1 MRTIYGELIK
11 KQREKM
17 GMSLPELADRC
28 LIKEEYLRMAEEG
41 EPVLGRTDLVIICNV
56 LEISSVALE
65 DGRLVKKPGM
75 PELEG
80 LIEKLQEKVDEL
92 QESIKEMK
100 AAAASL
106 TIITQAKALELRD
119 SGPEAGR
126 ERSAEKE
133 EAVRPEAEAK
143 EQIPEKAKTEEA
155 KMQGSSL

>member
-65 DGRLVKKPGM
+65 DGRLVKKPGIQTI
-75 PELEG
+75 EG
-80 LIEKLQEKVDEL
+80 RH
-92 QESIKEMK
+92 
-100 AAAASL
+100 
-106 TIITQAKALELRD
+106 IT
-119 SGPEAGR
+119 
-126 ERSAEKE
+126 
-133 EAVRPEAEAK
+133 
-143 EQIPEKAKTEEA
+143 
-155 KMQGSSL
+155 